1 MNTIGHLFR
10 LTTFGESHGTAIGGV
25 IDGCPSQ
32 LKLDF
37 DFIDKELSRRKTAQT
52 VTASQRKESDKI
64 EWLSGLLDGVTLGTP
79 IAFMVRNEDCK
90 SEDYE
95 SLKDVYRPSHADFT
109 YVQKYG
115 IRDWRGGGRASART
129 TLPIVVA
136 GAIAKQILKDKGIT
150 ISAEI
155 TTMGDA
161 EQARKEGDTVG
172 GIVECRIVGVP
183 AGLGEP
189 MFNKFSAELAHAMF
203 SLPAVKGFEI
213 GDGFALAKMKGS
225 EANDTF
231 INKMDAGLRD
241 ARRETSPE
249 SRSPESRVNITT
261 LTNHSGG
268 IQGGITNG
276 NDVVFRV
283 AFKPI
288 PSIAQLQQTV
298 NRAGEPC
305 EIAIEGRH
313 DVCAL
318 PRAVVLVE
326 ALAAMVTLD
335 LEMMSQTL

>member
-52 VTASQRKESDKI
+52 ATASQRKESDNI
-64 EWLSGLLDGVTLGTP
+64 EWLSGLLEGVTLGTP

-90 SEDYE
+90 PEDYE
-95 SLKDVYRPSHADFT
+95 PLKDVYRPSHADFT
-109 YVQKYG
+109 YEQKYG
-115 IRDWRGGGRASART
+115 LRDWRGGGRASART

-136 GAIAKQILKDKGIT
+136 GAVAKQILKDKDIA

-155 TTMGDA
+155 IAMGDV

-213 GDGFALAKMKGS
+213 GDGFALAGMKGS

-249 SRSPESRVNITT
+249 SRSLESCVNITT

-268 IQGGITNG
+268 IQGGVTNG

-288 PSIAQLQQTV
+288 PSIAQPQQTV
-298 NRAGEPC
+298 NRAGETC
-305 EIAIEGRH
+305 TIAIGGRH
-313 DVCAL
+313 DVCVL

-326 ALAAMVTLD
+326 ALAAMVTMD
-335 LEMMSQTL
+335 MEMMAQTL

>member
-1 MNTIGHLFR
+1 MNTIGHIFK
-10 LTTFGESHGTAIGGV
+10 LTAFGESHGAAVGGV

-37 DFIDKELSRRKTAQT
+37 GFIEQELLRRKTAQSST
-52 VTASQRKESDKI
+52 SSQRKESDHV

-90 SEDYE
+90 TEDYE
-95 SLKDVYRPSHADFT
+95 ALKDVYRPSHADFT
-109 YVQKYG
+109 YEQKYG

-136 GAIAKQILKDKGIT
+136 GAIAKQILKEKGIQIMAQVT
-150 ISAEI
+150 A
-155 TTMGDA
+155 MGDV
-161 EQARKEGDTVG
+161 EQARREGDTVG
-172 GIVECRIVGVP
+172 GIVECRIKGVP

-189 MFNKFSAELAHAMF
+189 MFGKFSAELAHAMF
-203 SLPAVKGFEI
+203 SLPAVKGFEV

-225 EANDTF
+225 EVNDTF
-231 INKMDAGLRD
+231 VNKNGEIA
-241 ARRETSPE
+241 
-249 SRSPESRVNITT
+249 T

-268 IQGGITNG
+268 IQGGITDG
-276 NDVVFRV
+276 DDIVFRV

-288 PSIAQLQQTV
+288 PSIAQSQQTV
-298 NRAGEPC
+298 NQAGEPC
-305 EIAIEGRH
+305 EITIEGRH

-318 PRAVVLVE
+318 PRALVLVE

-335 LEMMSQTL
+335 MAMLHRL

>member
-37 DFIDKELSRRKTAQT
+37 DFIENELNRRKTAQAE
-52 VTASQRKESDKI
+52 TASQRREPDAV
-64 EWLSGLLDGVTLGTP
+64 EWLSGLLDGITLGTP

-90 SEDYE
+90 SGDYGA
-95 SLKDVYRPSHADFT
+95 LKDVYRPSHADFV
-109 YVQKYG
+109 YEQKYG
-115 IRDWRGGGRASART
+115 LRDWRGGGRASART

-136 GAIAKQILKDKGIT
+136 GAIAKQILKEKDVKVF
-150 ISAEI
+150 AEI
-155 TTMGDA
+155 VYMGDA
-161 EQARKEGDTVG
+161 QQAQKEGDTVG
-172 GIVECRIVGVP
+172 GIVKGRVIGLP

-189 MFNKFSAELAHAMF
+189 MFGKFSAELAYAMF
-203 SLPAVKGFEI
+203 SIPAVKGFEI

-225 EANDTF
+225 VANDVF
-231 INKMDAGLRD
+231 VNKDGK
-241 ARRETSPE
+241 
-249 SRSPESRVNITT
+249 ITT

-276 NDVVFRV
+276 NEVVFRV

-288 PSIAQLQQTV
+288 PSISLPQQTV
-298 NRAGEPC
+298 NKAGEPC
-305 EIAIEGRH
+305 EIAIQGRH

-326 ALAAMVTLD
+326 ALAAMVTVD
-335 LEMMSQTL
+335 EMMLANKL